1 MPNDIFPKDGL
12 TDLSKG
18 EDVSSDL
25 ALIPYGYSQKL
36 ENFEYIGGNLR
47 RRPALVDYNVN
58 TLSGDSSNIT
68 EYNGGIVSTNLD
80 GSIQEVPTS
89 GAVVNRVTGLT
100 TSKRGSFSQ
109 LSGALF
115 HQNGTDLPR
124 RGDSS
129 TYRIAGVP
137 AVTTLTGGA
146 KSAGAVTG
154 SYAWIVT
161 ACVKDAT
168 LGIVILESD
177 WSNIVTDTLAAQQ
190 KAFTWTASADARVN
204 WYRLYRV
211 KDGQGGPYYLVYEAN
226 ATSYTDNTIDTA
238 LSAQLAD
245 DIGLNGEMPKSYY
258 LTACGQRLVCAKLV
272 ASSTDPQAESAFW
285 LSRIDTNGF
294 KMESYPRDGLHKIYL
309 PGKGPLTCA
318 YPYSIKD
325 EFQNAKDLF
334 VSQANSCYILRKAEP
349 NGVLETV
356 STEVGVIGP
365 DAIVQW
371 SRYLFFISRQGLIFY
386 SPEMGPILI
395 SKQINPKFLGGGALN
410 LPNYNRAEY
419 YKIAVDGNRLL
430 IAYTTQVSITNAD
443 KLIVMD
449 LERFNP
455 SQPVTSSHFTT
466 WSVTGAEL
474 AQMCRTETSG
484 LYVCDNVGR
493 RIMKLDPAAV
503 NDKIN
508 NVGVVIQ
515 VEYNSGGL
523 LAGNFMVWKT
533 LRRINILQITDTTTT
548 LTLSFDYGLRGSQ
561 EVVIDPVSAV
571 VDWDKDWD
579 KLWGLAYSF
588 ISTKSL
594 SPRNNGYI
602 LQVKIKLTKAAT
614 VYGLFGYSFALT
626 TNARKNVGK
635 I

>member
-1 MPNDIFPKDGL
+1 MPSDIYPKDGMV
-12 TDLSKG
+12 DLSKG
-18 EDVSSDL
+18 EDVSSDI
-25 ALIPYGYSQKL
+25 ALIPYGYSQRL
-36 ENFEYIGGNLR
+36 ENLEYIGGNLR
-47 RRPALVDYNVN
+47 RRPPFVDYNVN
-58 TLSGDSSNIT
+58 TLSGDSSNIA
-68 EYNGGIVSTNLD
+68 EYNGGIISTNLD

-100 TSKRGSFSQ
+100 ASKRGSLSQ
-109 LSGALF
+109 LSGAIF
-115 HQNGTDLPR
+115 HQNGTDSPR
-124 RGDSS
+124 RGDGAAW
-129 TYRIAGVP
+129 RIAGVP
-137 AVTTLTGGA
+137 PVTVLTGGA
-146 KSAGAVTG
+146 KSAGALTG
-154 SYAWIVT
+154 NWAWIVT

-168 LGIVILESD
+168 LGVVILESD
-177 WSNIVTDTLAAQQ
+177 WSNIVTDTLATQQ

-211 KDGQGGPYYLVYEAN
+211 KEGQGGPYYLVYEAN
-226 ATSYTDNTIDTA
+226 ATSYTDNTLDSA

-272 ASSTDPQAESAFW
+272 SSATDPQAESAFW
-285 LSRIDTNGF
+285 LSRVDTSGF
-294 KMESYPRDGLHKIYL
+294 KMEAYPRDGLHKIYL

-334 VSQANSCYILRKAEP
+334 VSQANSCYILRRAEP

-356 STEVGVIGP
+356 STEIGVIGP

-386 SPEMGPILI
+386 SPEYGPILV
-395 SKQINPKFLGGGALN
+395 SKQINPKFLGGGTLMLA
-410 LPNYNRAEY
+410 NYNKPEY
-419 YKIAVDGNRLL
+419 YKMAVDGNRLL
-430 IAYTTQVSITNAD
+430 IAYTTKTGITNAD

-455 SQPVTSSHFTT
+455 NSPVKTAHFTT

-474 AQMCRTETSG
+474 SQLARTESSG
-484 LYVCDNVGR
+484 LYICDNVGR
-493 RIMKLDPAAV
+493 RIMKIDTGV
-503 NDKIN
+503 TQDKIN
-508 NVGVVIQ
+508 NVSTIIKVYYEG
-515 VEYNSGGL
+515 GGL
-523 LAGNFMVWKT
+523 LGGNFMVWKT
-533 LRRINILQITDTTTT
+533 LNRLNVLQVTDKSTKV
-548 LTLSFDYGLRGSQ
+548 TLSFDYGRRGSQ
-561 EVVIDPVSAV
+561 EINLDPVTVA

-579 KLWGLAYSF
+579 KIWGNAYSF
-588 ISTKSL
+588 IASKSL
-594 SPRNNGYI
+594 NPRNSGYI
-602 LQVKIKLTKAAT
+602 LQVKIRLEEAAT

-626 TNARKNVGK
+626 TNNRKNVGK